1 MAQLSSREQLK
12 DYCLRKLGHPVISIE
27 LDNQQI
33 EDRIDDAI
41 EYMQDYNFN
50 LMEKKYLAYKITA
63 LDVTNGYIT
72 VPEEILAVSR
82 ILPLFNGTMSSSN
95 YLFNL
100 QYHITANELLAT
112 IATGDA
118 SQYFI
123 VRQHVATLQDLFNA
137 RPMHEFRRYTDKLY
151 FLFDATTKLAEN
163 DYIILECHTPI
174 ESASRFYN
182 DRFLRNYCT
191 ALMKRQWGINLSKYN
206 EVQLPGGVKLN
217 GWQIVDDADKEI
229 AEIEASVDKY
239 QEPLGFF
246 LG

>member
-1 MAQLSSREQLK
+1 MAQLNSRDSLK
-12 DYCLRKLGHPVISIE
+12 DYCLRKLGHPVINIE
-27 LDNQQI
+27 IDGQQI

-41 EYMQDYNFN
+41 EFMQDYNYN
-50 LMEKKYLAYKITA
+50 VMEKKFLAYKITQA
-63 LDVTNGYIT
+63 DVDNGYIT

-118 SQYFI
+118 SQYYI

-151 FLFDATTKLAEN
+151 FLFEASAKLAKD
-163 DYIILECHTPI
+163 DYIILECHTAI
-174 ESASRFYN
+174 ESTSRFYN
-182 DRFLRNYCT
+182 DRFLRQYAT
-191 ALMKRQWGINLSKYN
+191 ALLKRQWGQNLSKYN

-217 GWQIVDDADKEI
+217 GWQIIDDAEREI